1 MLAVVLGANVG
12 ITVAV
17 QLLSFRLEHYAGIFL
32 VVGGIFYLYLKR
44 PTFRGS
50 GQILLA
56 LGFIL
61 LAMQLITGAAGVAQA
76 NPDLKLFFH
85 VTENY
90 PWAIFIATALL
101 TVAVQSSTASIG
113 LGIGLAYG
121 GLLSDAAVL
130 PWVLGATLGIAVTG
144 MLAGWSSLECRRLA
158 VGNFIIKTAGALP
171 LLLAGRSVSAWVFHF
186 LPGTI
191 AQQTANFNTLFNLS
205 VGVLSLPLLGPLVHL
220 LHFLFEAPES
230 DPKGE
235 LQSYLD
241 RILLQAPSL
250 ALNQATR
257 EEIRLIDQLKHMLH
271 SIWVM
276 LWGKN
281 LRLLGGIELFQQRI
295 ESMEDNLAN
304 YLGQISDENLNEDDR
319 LWKFCLVDYSHELAD
334 IATLVRRDLTDAII
348 RQIESRQE
356 FTPEDRQELEVIY
369 SQTLER
375 TEKAT
380 CLLMSRDALK
390 AEEFIREKEE
400 VNLHFRHWRR
410 TRLDRL
416 GPASLNTTLLTD
428 LLNCLRR
435 VNSDLT
441 AIAYTIARR
450 EDQSITKAAS
460 ASELE
465 TEET

>member
-1 MLAVVLGANVG
+1 MISLNIASGVILVLLGMRHLRKGLDLLFGNKLVGWLQKMTRNRLQGFLAGIVAGSLAPSSTAIAILSTQMLSRTALTAGPMLAVVLGANVG

-121 GLLSDAAVL
+121 GLLSDAAML

-144 MLAGWSSLECRRLA
+144 MLAGWSSLEGRRLA

-205 VGVLSLPLLGPLVHL
+205 VGVLSLPLLGPAGAFAPLLV
-220 LHFLFEAPES
+220 
-230 DPKGE
+230 
-235 LQSYLD
+235 
-241 RILLQAPSL
+241 
-250 ALNQATR
+250 
-257 EEIRLIDQLKHMLH
+257 
-271 SIWVM
+271 
-276 LWGKN
+276 
-281 LRLLGGIELFQQRI
+281 
-295 ESMEDNLAN
+295 
-304 YLGQISDENLNEDDR
+304 
-319 LWKFCLVDYSHELAD
+319 
-334 IATLVRRDLTDAII
+334 
-348 RQIESRQE
+348 
-356 FTPEDRQELEVIY
+356 
-369 SQTLER
+369 
-375 TEKAT
+375 
-380 CLLMSRDALK
+380 
-390 AEEFIREKEE
+390 
-400 VNLHFRHWRR
+400 
-410 TRLDRL
+410 
-416 GPASLNTTLLTD
+416 
-428 LLNCLRR
+428 
-435 VNSDLT
+435 
-441 AIAYTIARR
+441 
-450 EDQSITKAAS
+450 
-460 ASELE
+460 
-465 TEET
+465 